1 MNLQKRLA
9 YPLLLTCLVLLLIQ
23 LGAPTVDAKDKWTS
37 VRSKNFFLLGNCSE
51 KEIRQVATRLEQFRE
66 VFSRV
71 FPGVNFKSPVP
82 TNVIVFKSDSSY
94 RPFKPTASTAGYFQ
108 PGQDVNYITL
118 TTEVRGEQDPFNV
131 IYHEYVHLMVNNTV
145 ESVPTWFNEGLAEY
159 YSTFFIAD
167 DQKVTLGKPIGSHVF
182 LLREKKILPLRTL
195 FAVDHDSPY
204 YNEREKQSIFYA
216 ESWAL
221 MHYLILGN
229 QGKRL
234 PQLGTFL
241 KLLTD
246 KVPVEDA
253 FQKAFQS
260 TFEQMEK
267 ELKEYLKNDR
277 YPVMTGHFEQKL
289 ALDKEMQS
297 APVSEAEAQAYL
309 GDLLL
314 HSRRQEAEGYLQ
326 KALEL
331 DPDQPLAHASLGM
344 LRVYQGRFDDAL
356 RSLERSLAANSR
368 NYLTHYYYAL
378 ALSRQSMDSNNFVS
392 DYPAE
397 SAAKMRAALRKAIEL
412 EPTFPESYSLLA
424 FINMVKGEQLDESIA
439 LIRKAL
445 AVAPGKEEYSL
456 TLAQLYLHKQD
467 FKAAR
472 LALEPI
478 ARNGADAQMRQH
490 AQSLLDRVTSIEKR
504 MSEVSEE
511 TREAPPRLARKAEST
526 ADDSQEVSLDPLSYL
541 GEALRKPA
549 AGEVRVQG
557 TLVRIDCGAKA
568 IVFTIKTGDRL
579 LRVQTATFEK
589 MDFRT
594 FTATVSGEITCGI
607 RKNEDAVVVTYQPT
621 SEPRAKTGGTA
632 ISLEFVPKE
641 FKLKL

>member
-1 MNLQKRLA
+1 
-9 YPLLLTCLVLLLIQ
+9 
-23 LGAPTVDAKDKWTS
+23 
-37 VRSKNFFLLGNCSE
+37 
-51 KEIRQVATRLEQFRE
+51 
-66 VFSRV
+66 
-71 FPGVNFKSPVP
+71 
-82 TNVIVFKSDSSY
+82 
-94 RPFKPTASTAGYFQ
+94 
-108 PGQDVNYITL
+108 
-118 TTEVRGEQDPFNV
+118 
-131 IYHEYVHLMVNNTV
+131 
-145 ESVPTWFNEGLAEY
+145 
-159 YSTFFIAD
+159 
-167 DQKVTLGKPIGSHVF
+167 
-182 LLREKKILPLRTL
+182 
-195 FAVDHDSPY
+195 
-204 YNEREKQSIFYA
+204 
-216 ESWAL
+216 
-221 MHYLILGN
+221 LILGN
-229 QGKRL
+229 QGRRL

-246 KVPVEDA
+246 NVPVEAA

-267 ELKEYLKNDR
+267 ELKDYLKNDR

-314 HSRRQEAEGYLQ
+314 HSRRKEAENYLQ

-331 DPDQPLAHASLGM
+331 DPGQPLAHASLGM
-344 LRVYQGRFDDAL
+344 LRVYEGRFGDAL

-368 NYLTHYYYAL
+368 NYLTQYYYAL
-378 ALSRQSMDSNNFVS
+378 ALSRQGMDANNYVS
-392 DYPAE
+392 DYSAE
-397 SAAKMRAALRKAIEL
+397 SAEKMRTALRKAIEL

-445 AVAPGKEEYSL
+445 AASPGKEEYSL
-456 TLAQLYLHKQD
+456 TLAQLYLQKQD

-472 LALEPI
+472 LALEPL
-478 ARNGADAQMRQH
+478 ARNGTDAEVRRH
-490 AQSLLDRVTSIEKR
+490 AQSLLDQVTSFEKR
-504 MSEVSEE
+504 MSEFKEE
-511 TREAPPRLARKAEST
+511 TREAPPRLARKEST
-526 ADDSQEVSLDPLSYL
+526 AEDSQEVSLDPLSYL

-549 AGEVRVQG
+549 AGEVRAQG
-557 TLVRIDCGAKA
+557 ALVRIDCGAKA

-579 LRVQTATFEK
+579 LKVETTSFEK

-594 FTATVSGEITCGI
+594 FTETVSGEITCGI
-607 RKNEDAVVVTYQPT
+607 RKKEDAVVVTYKLI
-621 SEPRAKTGGTA
+621 SVPRAKTDGTA

>member
-1 MNLQKRLA
+1 MMNLHKRFA
-9 YPLLLTCLVLLLIQ
+9 YPLLVTCLVLLLTQ
-23 LGAPTVDAKDKWTS
+23 LVAPIAEAKDEWTS

-94 RPFKPTASTAGYFQ
+94 RPFKPSASTAGYFQ
-108 PGQDVNYITL
+108 PGPDVNYITL
-118 TTEVRGEQDPFNV
+118 TTEVRGEQDPFSV
-131 IYHEYVHLMVNNTV
+131 IYHEYVHLLVNSTV
-145 ESVPTWFNEGLAEY
+145 GSVPTWFNEGLAEY

-229 QGKRL
+229 EGRRL

-241 KLLTD
+241 KSLTEN
-246 KVPVEDA
+246 VPVEAA

-267 ELKEYLKNDR
+267 ELKEYLKHDR

-314 HSRRQEAEGYLQ
+314 HSRRTDAEGYLQ

-331 DPDQPLAHASLGM
+331 DPNQPLAHASLGM

-356 RSLERSLAANSR
+356 RSLQRSVAANSR

-378 ALSRQSMDSNNFVS
+378 ALSRQGMDSNNIVRG
-392 DYPAE
+392 YPAE
-397 SAAKMRAALRKAIEL
+397 SAETMRAELRKAIEL

-424 FINMVKGEQLDESIA
+424 FINMVRGEHLDESIA

-445 AVAPGKEEYSL
+445 AASPGKEQYSL
-456 TLAQLYLHKQD
+456 TLAQLYLQKQD

-472 LALEPI
+472 LALESI
-478 ARNGADAQMRQH
+478 ARNGADAQVRQH
-490 AQSLLDRVTSIEKR
+490 AQALLDQVTSFEER
-504 MSEVSEE
+504 MSGVRATRDAPPSLAKATETAPEESPEVS
-511 TREAPPRLARKAEST
+511 S
-526 ADDSQEVSLDPLSYL
+526 DPSSYL
-541 GEALRKPA
+541 ADALRKPA
-549 AGEVRVQG
+549 VGEVRAQG
-557 TLVRIDCGAKA
+557 SLVRIDCGPKA

-579 LRVQTATFEK
+579 LKVQTDAFES
-589 MDFRT
+589 MDIST
-594 FTATVSGEITCGI
+594 YAETVSGEITCGI
-607 RKNEDAVVVTYQPT
+607 RKKEDVVVVTYKPI
-621 SEPRAKTGGTA
+621 SEPRAKTDGTA